1 MSFLSIKPLHYKNG
15 GSMKTAVITGGSS
28 GIGLAIAKRYAG
40 LNYQVYSLDLNAPPV
55 DSNINFIQCNMANE
69 TEINQ
74 AFETIHAVNK
84 QVDVL
89 VNNCGLQFMSPV
101 DEFPTEKWKLLI
113 DVMLT
118 SPFLCTKAVLPRMKE
133 NKSGRII
140 NISSV
145 HGKLAS
151 PFKSAYVAAKHGVLG
166 FAKVVAKEVGEYG
179 ITVNS
184 ICPGFVDTPLMR
196 NQIQKQMELNNLSEE
211 EVLRQI
217 FLKDQDIKKLT
228 TPDQVA
234 DLCEFLSGNAAST
247 ITGEAY
253 SISGGWGA

>member
-1 MSFLSIKPLHYKNG
+1 MR
-15 GSMKTAVITGGSS
+15 TAVITGGSS
-28 GIGLAIAKRYAG
+28 GIGLAIAKRYRA
-40 LNYQVYSLDLNAPPV
+40 LNYQVYSLDLNAPPIES
-55 DSNINFIQCNMANE
+55 DINFIQCDMSNE
-69 TEINQ
+69 NQ
-74 AFETIHAVNK
+74 ILNAFEQIHSIND

-89 VNNCGLQFMSPV
+89 VNNCGLQYLSPV

-118 SPFLCTKAVLPRMKE
+118 SPFICTKAVLPSMKARQ
-133 NKSGRII
+133 SGRII

-145 HGKLAS
+145 HGKMAS

-166 FAKVVAKEVGEYG
+166 FAKVVAKEVGPYG

-196 NQIQKQMELNNLSEE
+196 NQIQKQMELNKLSEK
-211 EVLRQI
+211 EVLDQI
-217 FLKDQDIKKLT
+217 FLKDQDIKQLT

-234 DLCEFLSGNAAST
+234 DLCEFLSSHAART

-253 SISGGWGA
+253 NISGGWGA